1 MILQSMKIFVRVM
14 LCTSVRLD
22 KKNSIESR
30 VKKPRGKPKNGE
42 RRETLATMKMMKS
55 WREGDRIKEG
65 R

>member
-1 MILQSMKIFVRVM
+1 MKIFVRAM

-30 VKKPRGKPKNGE
+30 EKKPRGKPKNGE

>member
-1 MILQSMKIFVRVM
+1 M

-30 VKKPRGKPKNGE
+30 EKKPRGKPKYGE